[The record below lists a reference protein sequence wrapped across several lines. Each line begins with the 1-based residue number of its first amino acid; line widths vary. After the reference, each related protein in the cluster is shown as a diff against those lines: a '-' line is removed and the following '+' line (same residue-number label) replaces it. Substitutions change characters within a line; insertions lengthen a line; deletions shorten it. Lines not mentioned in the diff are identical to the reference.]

1 MSYNE
6 EDTKLHLITPAL
18 QAAGWRGHH
27 LTMEFPITAG
37 QIVLHGDSHRQLAPN
52 YADYLL
58 RYAES
63 LPIAVV
69 EAKEETKQPGAG
81 LQQAK
86 EYAEKLGLLFAFSSN
101 GHGCELWDFT
111 TNTQQTLAMQEFPSP
126 EALWQRKCAHEAI
139 AAERARNPMLQ
150 PYWRDPEGRR
160 RPRYYQEVAINRV
173 LEAIL
178 RGQKRI
184 LINLATGTGKT
195 FIASQIVW
203 KLIKSGYFA
212 NKRILFLA
220 DRNVLR
226 NQAYNAFEMF
236 NEGGSDSRAL
246 IEAGSVPAGRQIY
259 FGIYQALY
267 ALTPDGLRTFE
278 TLEPDFFD
286 LIIIDEAHRSGFGT
300 WNEILKRFP
309 AAIQLGMTATPK
321 RTDNVDT
328 YAYFGEPVF
337 TYSLGQGIDD
347 GFLANYKVHHV
358 RSNLDRDG
366 LSLAEAQQE
375 GAHIYIPEDAT
386 PRPEYGTPSFERDIT
401 VPDRVRLHCEHLV
414 NLLRIYGRMEKTIVY
429 CVSQDHALEVVKYL
443 NLLNGDLNIPDYAV
457 RIVSEEATA
466 QSDLERFTAV
476 ERPTPVVAV
485 TVDLLTTGVDA
496 PSVRNIVFLRT
507 IASPTVFKQIVGRG
521 SRLCEDTDKYWFRI
535 IDYTGA
541 TALFDEWD
549 RPTEPP
555 DSKVQTAGPGV
566 CGLAGRVVN
575 VETGAPLVDAVVTVQ
590 MGPNQFVQ
598 QRTGSSGQFFFDELP
613 AGVVLVTAAAYG
625 QSTRSE
631 HATLGAAA
639 VATLTLALPPRQ
651 PVRDRQIRV
660 DGVRVVVVH
669 EAYEERDAEGNLV
682 APQDYLVKVRGEI
695 TKVARTLAELQAW
708 WVDPLRRKQLLAELE
723 QHQVALDVL
732 VEILSRPDADAY
744 DILAHL
750 AFDEPMVSR
759 EQRAVAF
766 FNLHQDFLAKYDDRA
781 REILKVL
788 VEKYT
793 LGGLDEVLDP
803 DVYRLRPINQEVA
816 QVAQLFGGMP
826 QLKLARNELIRR
838 LYAQPA

>member
-1 MSYNE
+1 M
-6 EDTKLHLITPAL
+6 
-18 QAAGWRGHH
+18 AAH
-27 LTMEFPITAG
+27 
-37 QIVLHGDSHRQLAPN
+37 
-52 YADYLL
+52 
-58 RYAES
+58 
-63 LPIAVV
+63 
-69 EAKEETKQPGAG
+69 
-81 LQQAK
+81 
-86 EYAEKLGLLFAFSSN
+86 
-101 GHGCELWDFT
+101 
-111 TNTQQTLAMQEFPSP
+111 
-126 EALWQRKCAHEAI
+126 
-139 AAERARNPMLQ
+139 
-150 PYWRDPEGRR
+150 
-160 RPRYYQEVAINRV
+160 
-173 LEAIL
+173 
-178 RGQKRI
+178 
-184 LINLATGTGKT
+184 
-195 FIASQIVW
+195 
-203 KLIKSGYFA
+203 
-212 NKRILFLA
+212 
-220 DRNVLR
+220 
-226 NQAYNAFEMF
+226 
-236 NEGGSDSRAL
+236 
-246 IEAGSVPAGRQIY
+246 
-259 FGIYQALY
+259 
-267 ALTPDGLRTFE
+267 
-278 TLEPDFFD
+278 

-443 NLLNGDLNIPDYAV
+443 NLLNSDLNIPDYAV

-521 SRLCEDTDKYWFRI
+521 ARLCEDTDKYWFRI

-555 DSKVQTAGPGV
+555 DNKVQTAGPGV

-598 QRTGSSGQFFFDELP
+598 QRRIVAKLDALRARVEQALALQRAAIAEAEALIDASLQAIFSDAATADWQQCSLETLADIR
-613 AGVVLVTAAAYG
+613 AG
-625 QSTRSE
+625 
-631 HATLGAAA
+631 ATLGRKLAG
-639 VATLTLALPPRQ
+639 AT
-651 PVRDRQIRV
+651 IRV
-660 DGVRVVVVH
+660 PYLRVANVQDGRL
-669 EAYEERDAEGNLV
+669 DLT
-682 APQDYLVKVRGEI
+682 DVKEI
-695 TKVARTLAELQAW
+695 DIRPDELEKWRLQAG
-708 WVDPLRRKQLLAELE
+708 DL
-723 QHQVALDVL
+723 VL
-732 VEILSRPDADAY
+732 TEGGD
-744 DILAHL
+744 
-750 AFDEPMVSR
+750 FD
-759 EQRAVAF
+759 
-766 FNLHQDFLAKYDDRA
+766 K
-781 REILKVL
+781 
-788 VEKYT
+788 
-793 LGGLDEVLDP
+793 LGRGT
-803 DVYRLRPINQEVA
+803 IW
-816 QVAQLFGGMP
+816 
-826 QLKLARNELIRR
+826 RNEIVDCIHQNHIFRVRPNHHSVANCCFWPDLAPIGWCAARP
-838 LYAQPA
+838 Q